1 MEYLVLHGRVG
12 IGTQKVVCKDASS
25 KKQLLHMELKMKKT
39 LLTVLVAAVSVCF
52 SITAYAIHE
61 TQIDGWK
68 FPLVGADAG
77 KLYDFITLAKP
88 NYSHWN
94 LVPGT
99 KELSSSNSPHGASRS
114 AFANKIALDSMKDE
128 KGLADGSIIVM
139 ENYNSDKK
147 LEGCTV
153 MYKIREYNPEA
164 GDWFWVKYAA
174 PSGYVVESGKVES
187 CISCH
192 SERKSSDFLFS
203 AK

>member
-12 IGTQKVVCKDASS
+12 IGTQNVVCKDARS
-25 KKQLLHMELKMKKT
+25 KKQFLHMELKMKKI
-39 LLTVLVAAVSVCF
+39 LLTVLVAAVAVCF

-94 LVPGT
+94 HVPGT
-99 KELSSSNSPHGASRS
+99 TELSPSKAPHGALVSTY
-114 AFANKIALDSMKDE
+114 ANKIALDSRKDE

-153 MYKIREYNPEA
+153 MYKIKDYNPEV

-192 SERKSSDFLFS
+192 SDRKSSDFLYS
-203 AK
+203 AR